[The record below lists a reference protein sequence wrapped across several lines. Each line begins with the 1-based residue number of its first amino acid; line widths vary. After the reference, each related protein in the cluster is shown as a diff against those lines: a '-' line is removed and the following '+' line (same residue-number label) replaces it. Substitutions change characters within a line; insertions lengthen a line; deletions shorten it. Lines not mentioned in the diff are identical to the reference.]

1 MGPVLI
7 YLKDTPTPQGS
18 NFSIR
23 TDFLFP
29 KSINVCLFQV
39 LAWRSV
45 EVESWETTSKVLPCK
60 VSKVI
65 LYSAIYFLAMRQL
78 NCFPMSSEH
87 ICRFARTY
95 IQTFQIKL
103 LHRDKLV
110 PGIMVC
116 LWQSRRII
124 KLQLP
129 RNSQKLI
136 YFWQIVAK
144 IRPHLHVYK
153 PFFTGLAQLRNG
165 DFLPSST
172 EATLNTCMPTSPWG
186 QPSYW
191 GNSDTIDAIS
201 VTQQ

>member
-1 MGPVLI
+1 M
-7 YLKDTPTPQGS
+7 
-18 NFSIR
+18 
-23 TDFLFP
+23 
-29 KSINVCLFQV
+29 
-39 LAWRSV
+39 

-60 VSKVI
+60 VWKVI
-65 LYSAIYFLAMRQL
+65 LYSAIYFPAMRQL
-78 NCFPMSSEH
+78 NCFPMSSEN
-87 ICRFARTY
+87 ICRFARIYPNVSNKTVTPC
-95 IQTFQIKL
+95 QTCPWNHGVSLTKSSNHQAATAKELSKVDLFLTDCSKI
-103 LHRDKLV
+103 HHA
-110 PGIMVC
+110 P
-116 LWQSRRII
+116 LW
-124 KLQLP
+124 
-129 RNSQKLI
+129 
-136 YFWQIVAK
+136 